1 MMERLKAFL
10 AGKVAAVKATNREN
24 RIKSALNASK
34 VNFEEQRDDA
44 ALEIERLT
52 ESLATC
58 EKVEPVLQA
67 ISEQMD
73 IRDEAIRGIKRVEE
87 MSNYFKEEIEVQ

>member
-1 MMERLKAFL
+1 MKRLKAFL
-10 AGKVAAVKATNREN
+10 TGKVVAVKATNREN
-24 RIKSALNASK
+24 KIKSSLNASK

-44 ALEIERLT
+44 ILEIEKLT

-58 EKVEPVLQA
+58 EKVESVLQA

-73 IRDEAIRGIKRVEE
+73 IRDEAIRGIERVEE
-87 MSNYFKEEIEVQ
+87 ISNYFEEEIEV

>member
-10 AGKVAAVKATNREN
+10 RGKVTEIKVINREK
-24 RIKSALNASK
+24 RVKSALNASRI
-34 VNFEEQRDDA
+34 NFEEQRDDA

-58 EKVEPVLQA
+58 EKVDPVLQA

-87 MSNYFKEEIEVQ
+87 MENYFKEEIEI